1 MKEKKYNSFKMLESN
16 EEVPVSLKEKVMNDI
31 RLAYLLGDVAELYT
45 SRMGMTITK
54 ILNNDDGMDQ
64 KSQE

>member
-16 EEVPVSLKEKVMNDI
+16 EEVPISLKEKVMNDI
-31 RLAYLLGDVAELYT
+31 RLAYLYT